1 MKSSSETEFAVYRGN
16 DYLGK
21 LTRRRVLSA
30 MAENLGLSEID
41 S

>member
-1 MKSSSETEFAVYRGN
+1 MKSNKETEFAVYSGDR
-16 DYLGK
+16 YLGK

-30 MAENLGLSEID
+30 MAENLGLSDID